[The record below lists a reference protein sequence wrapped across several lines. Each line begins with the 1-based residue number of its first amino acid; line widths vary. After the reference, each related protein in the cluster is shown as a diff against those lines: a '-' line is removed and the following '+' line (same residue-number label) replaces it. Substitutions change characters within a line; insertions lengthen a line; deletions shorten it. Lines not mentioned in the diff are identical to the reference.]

1 MSFFMHRH
9 TNIYMTYSISLLKTK
24 VLLTILFG
32 HLFFSIV
39 NHRSDN
45 MWLYFLLLHGC
56 IHLALPLLMS
66 SWYQKSWTC
75 LQSWPRSFFFLGCC
89 WIRSRCCL
97 LADSVIAPHP
107 GTLRVLELTVVRDW
121 KSNPIHCFTKGSQ
134 PVRGSFPRS
143 PASCPSRGMQSSQ
156 HRAPDFHLPTPPWS
170 DYRCDPHSPD
180 HG

>member
-1 MSFFMHRH
+1 MALLSSVAWLHSF
-9 TNIYMTYSISLLKTK
+9 SSSSADEQLVSEELDLPSELAQ
-24 VLLTILFG
+24 VL
-32 HLFFSIV
+32 
-39 NHRSDN
+39 
-45 MWLYFLLLHGC
+45 
-56 IHLALPLLMS
+56 
-66 SWYQKSWTC
+66 
-75 LQSWPRSFFFLGCC
+75 FFLGCC

-156 HRAPDFHLPTPPWS
+156 HRAPDFHLPTLPWS